1 MPLTVKY
8 DDESDILTVWTGE
21 DVATSSSATKYRGL
35 IVDFGNEDGFDVV
48 GFELAGAAKLLSPF
62 LGMMLQRSAANQGSC
77 SGGYSCPSS

>member
-35 IVDFGNEDGFDVV
+35 VVDFGNEDGFDVV
-48 GFELAGAAKLLSPF
+48 GFELAGAAKLLTPF
-62 LGMMLQRSAANQGSC
+62 LEKMLQRSAANRGSC
-77 SGGYSCPSS
+77 SGGNPCPSS